1 MKFQSPHVPELTIEQ
16 RYRLRRVRDR
26 WEVESRSLSNG
37 SGKNPHGEMRV
48 SVSEVSSQQA

>member
-1 MKFQSPHVPELTIEQ
+1 VPELTIEQ

-26 WEVESRSLSNG
+26 WEVESRALSNG
-37 SGKNPHGEMRV
+37 PGKNPHGEMRV